1 MATFMLYPN
10 VVSSTPFQTLHH
22 TNKKCPNSDSF
33 LSLCAPSSPAE
44 AKIQFSGLGFVSN
57 TSSSRKRKLVVARAG
72 PPSTTT
78 LIFAFVFPLSLLL
91 VTIFTSIR
99 IADKLDQQ
107 YLEEVDQT
115 PPSHFHF
122 SSIHHNSNWVLVG
135 FPQIAFEK
143 ILSIDL
149 FSISTFYALVV
160 ISLFDRNDA
169 RHMFVKLLVITH
181 GICNRVTRKNQFGF
195 CLEFL
200 KLH

>member
-22 TNKKCPNSDSF
+22 TIQKCPNSDSF
-33 LSLCAPSSPAE
+33 LSLCAPSSPAA

-72 PPSTTT
+72 PPSTTS

-107 YLEEVDQT
+107 YLEEVNQT
-115 PPSHFHF
+115 PPCLFHF

-135 FPQIAFEK
+135 FPQIASEK
-143 ILSIDL
+143 ILSFDS

-169 RHMFVKLLVITH
+169 RHMV
-181 GICNRVTRKNQFGF
+181 C
-195 CLEFL
+195 
-200 KLH
+200 